1 MEQFLKKEDFDKIH
15 NIIKKLNKEN
25 IFDLK
30 IKNLEI
36 AKFASYEIISK
47 FKKNKKKLKDNEFEY
62 FLKNVENC
70 LKVYFSLDN
79 FNKEFKTDIAIAYNG
94 SYGVCNT
101 FLDYFRDK
109 NISSY
114 LLHGSSNNIDRN
126 VKINFYKDGNIQTMQ
141 KIKNSWN
148 QFENIPLKENEIN
161 SVNKHLNTIMY
172 ANVSHTFSP
181 SIKKN
186 WVDIKKFFNIENDK
200 KIHISCNEQL

>member
-1 MEQFLKKEDFDKIH
+1 MIKFIILLKNLTKKIF
-15 NIIKKLNKEN
+15 
-25 IFDLK
+25 FDLK

-109 NISSY
+109 KHI
-114 LLHGSSNNIDRN
+114 LVFIAR
-126 VKINFYKDGNIQTMQ
+126 I
-141 KIKNSWN
+141 IK
-148 QFENIPLKENEIN
+148 
-161 SVNKHLNTIMY
+161 
-172 ANVSHTFSP
+172 
-181 SIKKN
+181 
-186 WVDIKKFFNIENDK
+186 
-200 KIHISCNEQL
+200 